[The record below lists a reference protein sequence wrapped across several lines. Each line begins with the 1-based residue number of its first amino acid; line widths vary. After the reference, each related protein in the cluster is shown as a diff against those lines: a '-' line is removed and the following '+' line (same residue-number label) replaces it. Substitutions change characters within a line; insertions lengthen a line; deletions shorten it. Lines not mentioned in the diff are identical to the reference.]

1 MSSLRSIITHS
12 DAKKQTF
19 SIQLKEIPYPFVWMK
34 NHIIFHVLRSKLG
47 ICDENVDWMCSA
59 YQWYFERKGS
69 YVDVLVSSKN
79 TLGDIIC
86 TVYNERFIP
95 VCSLVHTGHN
105 AHGILKYVKARQGF
119 ARQGSLDSSV
129 RVAAW
134 PNLTFPGQL
143 LIKIRILT
151 LIEDFFLVS
160 EV

>member
-1 MSSLRSIITHS
+1 M
-12 DAKKQTF
+12 
-19 SIQLKEIPYPFVWMK
+19 
-34 NHIIFHVLRSKLG
+34 
-47 ICDENVDWMCSA
+47 
-59 YQWYFERKGS
+59 
-69 YVDVLVSSKN
+69 
-79 TLGDIIC
+79 
-86 TVYNERFIP
+86 
-95 VCSLVHTGHN
+95 CSLVHTGHN

>member
-1 MSSLRSIITHS
+1 MN
-12 DAKKQTF
+12 
-19 SIQLKEIPYPFVWMK
+19 E

-59 YQWYFERKGS
+59 YQWYFERKGR

-79 TLGDIIC
+79 TLGEIIC